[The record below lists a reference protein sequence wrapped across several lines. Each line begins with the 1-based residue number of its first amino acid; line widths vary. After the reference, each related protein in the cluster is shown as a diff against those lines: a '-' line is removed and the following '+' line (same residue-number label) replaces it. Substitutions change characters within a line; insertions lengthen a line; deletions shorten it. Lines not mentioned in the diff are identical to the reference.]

1 MDNQDIYTMSISI
14 EKETFHLHGKEY
26 IELNKLLKL
35 MHLVGTGGEANMSIE
50 NGEVTV
56 NAAVELR
63 KRNKLRHGYEV
74 IFRDRVIVIQ
84 E

>member
-1 MDNQDIYTMSISI
+1 MSIPDQDLQ
-14 EKETFHLHGKEY
+14 FHLQGKEY

-35 MHLVGTGGEANMSIE
+35 LHLVSTGGEANMCIE

-56 NAAVELR
+56 NEAVELR

-74 IFRDRVIVIQ
+74 IFRDRKIVIQ
-84 E
+84 D